1 MGLLQLE
8 MMKQFYRL
16 LVNTLVANVT
26 TSFLWFALTFWV
38 YLETK
43 NVMATAILGGSYML
57 LMAITGVFF
66 GTLVDKHY
74 KKRIMEAASVVTAL
88 SYIAAGIVYI
98 GVPHESLS
106 LIGGPW
112 FWVFT
117 LIILVGCIVEN
128 IRNIALSTCVTI
140 MVPEKKRANAN
151 GLVGMVQ
158 GIAFMITSVFSGL
171 AIGYLGMGWTL
182 VIAIV
187 LTLLTVADL
196 FFVTINE
203 QKIAHDPNLQKMV
216 DFGGAWQAIRAV
228 PGLLALILFATFNN
242 LVGGVFMALLD
253 PYGLTLV
260 NVQIWGIVYA
270 VASVG
275 FMAGGGL
282 IAKLGLGAKPL
293 RMLLSANVGIALVG
307 MLFGI
312 RESIWLLASGMFV
325 YMMIVPV
332 AEAAEQTTLQK
343 IVPLAKQGRV
353 FGFGQSIEAA
363 ASPISAYLI
372 GPIAQFGVIPYMKT
386 AEGQAA
392 WGWLVGQGNARGIAL
407 VFIGSSLCILTI
419 TILAFWSRSYRLLSR
434 EYQTHA
440 KEA

>member
-1 MGLLQLE
+1 
-8 MMKQFYRL
+8 MKQFYRL
-16 LVNTLVANVT
+16 LVNTLIANVT

-57 LMAITGVFF
+57 LMAVTGVFF
-66 GTLVDKHY
+66 GTLVDKHH
-74 KKRIMEAASVVTAL
+74 KKRIMEVASGITAL
-88 SYIAAGIVYI
+88 AYTAAGVVYL
-98 GVPHESLS
+98 GVPHEQL
-106 LIGGPW
+106 LAIGGLW

-117 LIILVGCIVEN
+117 TIVLVGCIVEN

-140 MVPEKKRANAN
+140 MVPEEKRANAN

-158 GIAFMITSVFSGL
+158 GLAFMITSVFSGL

-182 VIAIV
+182 AIAVV
-187 LTLLTVADL
+187 LTLFTVLDL
-196 FFVTINE
+196 FFVRIDETA
-203 QKIAHDPNLQKMV
+203 IAHDPNLQKMV
-216 DFGGAWQAIRAV
+216 DFAGAWLAIRAV
-228 PGLLALILFATFNN
+228 PGLFALILFATFNN
-242 LVGGVFMALLD
+242 LIGGVFMALLD

-260 NVQIWGIVYA
+260 NVQTWGIVYA
-270 VASVG
+270 ISSVG
-275 FMAGGGL
+275 FMVGGGVV
-282 IAKLGLGAKPL
+282 AKLGLGAKPL
-293 RMLLSANVGIALVG
+293 RMLLIANLVMAAVG

-312 RESIWLLASGMFV
+312 RESIWLLAVGMFL
-325 YMMIVPV
+325 YMALVPI

-343 IVPLAKQGRV
+343 IVPVAKQGRV

-392 WGWLVGQGNARGIAL
+392 WGWLVGQGDARGIAL
-407 VFIGSSLCILTI
+407 VFIGASLLILAI
-419 TILAFWSRSYRLLSR
+419 TLAAFWSRSYRSLSSA
-434 EYQTHA
+434 YNSNTA
-440 KEA
+440 KGA